1 MNWLNYQYINILN
14 TLLIFYKNRVVDQ
27 KIVLRV
33 NFEIFLRKV
42 PSEELHKIEAFNI
55 S

>member
-1 MNWLNYQYINILN
+1 MNLLIYLFISALN
-14 TLLIFYKNRVVDQ
+14 TLLIFYINRVVDQ